1 MGEGKTE
8 AAVSLAAS
16 LASGFSKSGCY
27 FALPTSAT
35 SNCMHAR
42 IKDCFQ
48 NAGIPQVRLL
58 HGHAWMY
65 EQAGLSDSADAEAQ
79 AWLAPMRRAILAPY
93 GVGTVDQALM
103 AVLRIRFTVLRLLGL
118 TGKVLIIDEIHA
130 YDAYMQQTLS
140 CLLSWTRALQIPAV
154 LLSATLP
161 SPKRRQLLESCGCK
175 DVGTDGVQ
183 AYPLV
188 TLGFLD
194 GRVERFA
201 VDGAFMRQDVL
212 LTLMPWMKDI
222 PCVAAYALSRVKSG
236 GCAGI
241 IANNTAW
248 GCNYLMWYNNT
259 GDMILTNVNN
269 IVENARITSGKNW
282 FRSGSATARS
292 FADYTFSGD
301 TPGVTF
307 DTFTVQGPSNLTA
320 LSEEQI
326 NFKNTNDVSAGDF
339 LKIDITSVAA
349 NSDAANTYPELGLPV
364 WAGWAEP
371 VPEPAAVLLVSMFA
385 LPAMLRRR

>member
-1 MGEGKTE
+1 RLGARTIEVVNCEFDMTGSV
-8 AAVSLAAS
+8 AAARRFHLRNTGLLFV
-16 LASGFSKSGCY
+16 F
-27 FALPTSAT
+27 T
-35 SNCMHAR
+35 SNLVY
-42 IKDCFQ
+42 
-48 NAGIPQVRLL
+48 NANITDHFIANEGNSYVCDVRYNRFFDFTGSNPGI
-58 HGHAWMY
+58 M
-65 EQAGLSDSADAEAQ
+65 EA
-79 AWLAPMRRAILAPY
+79 
-93 GVGTVDQALM
+93 
-103 AVLRIRFTVLRLLGL
+103 
-118 TGKVLIIDEIHA
+118 
-130 YDAYMQQTLS
+130 S
-140 CLLSWTRALQIPAV
+140 
-154 LLSATLP
+154 
-161 SPKRRQLLESCGCK
+161 
-175 DVGTDGVQ
+175 
-183 AYPLV
+183 
-188 TLGFLD
+188 
-194 GRVERFA
+194 
-201 VDGAFMRQDVL
+201 
-212 LTLMPWMKDI
+212 
-222 PCVAAYALSRVKSG
+222 VA

-241 IANNTAW
+241 VANNTAW
-248 GCNYLMWYNNT
+248 GCNYLMWYNQT

-269 IVENARITSGKNW
+269 IVENAKIVSGKNW

-320 LSEEQI
+320 LSEAQI